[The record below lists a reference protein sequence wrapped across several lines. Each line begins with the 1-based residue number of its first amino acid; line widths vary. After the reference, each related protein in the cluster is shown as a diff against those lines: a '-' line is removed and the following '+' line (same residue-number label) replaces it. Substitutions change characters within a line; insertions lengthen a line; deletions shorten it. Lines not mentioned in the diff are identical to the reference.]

1 MAIWIE
7 IIFHQFPGLNESDYY
22 FFHTGCNVFFSSQF
36 KFDLVENFSTVV
48 PYNCPPNDPTV
59 SMLITALRTPNLSEY
74 DKVTV
79 EDILNKTT
87 YSEGDLVT
95 VLVVVAAVFSFSST
109 HYLLNPL

>member
-1 MAIWIE
+1 MNLTTFLSHRLQR
-7 IIFHQFPGLNESDYY
+7 IF
-22 FFHTGCNVFFSSQF
+22 VSSQF
-36 KFDLVENFSTVV
+36 KFDLVENFSTIV

-59 SMLITALRTPNLSEY
+59 SMLITALRTPNLSDY

-95 VLVVVAAVFSFSST
+95 VLVVVAAVCSFSPT
-109 HYLLNPL
+109 HYFRNPL

>member
-1 MAIWIE
+1 
-7 IIFHQFPGLNESDYY
+7 
-22 FFHTGCNVFFSSQF
+22 
-36 KFDLVENFSTVV
+36 
-48 PYNCPPNDPTV
+48 
-59 SMLITALRTPNLSEY
+59 MLITALRTPNLSEY